1 MQIKKNIFRNLVFS
15 FLICSIFFSLLE
27 NCNLAECGDIT
38 NCKEKNNLIMAALW
52 KLSTRPGRPG
62 ISIEAVNLSGAS
74 DDPAVYTGFTGAVSR
89 GSGSGQWNE
98 QAVRDVLRVFAYGG
112 GASDADITAWANM
125 EPSAAIVQM
134 LGMWTVNS
142 KLANAANG
150 GNISINPTDGSLSR
164 LSHIY
169 GTSGPATSR
178 GDFEQKFIPW
188 NNSPARTFAQAVP
201 TRGLNPFRQK
211 IAYFETN
218 YHLALNQDKNVTD
231 VQMFRHYDTVAND
244 VARSFRDSLGY
255 EDVLANMA
263 LSAPVAT
270 QYNHKKNQCTGSVFS
285 GNEDFAREYHQ
296 LYFGILGVGT
306 DRSGLT
312 NKDAIPAGNTESFNS
327 HELITIPQTAKALTD
342 IQVIQ
347 LGNDSFSDIS
357 TFGTTKHCS
366 GNLTIYAQ
374 TNQGATAEARI
385 KSLAKL
391 SIAHAESK
399 NTLPLIIVSNLA
411 DENLDSANPF
421 ITGTGTAID
430 TKVANIQALWNSMP
444 KKNLIE
450 FIRKYAISSMFHNT
464 TRVKYVSTVDRTLT
478 NANTTVVSNAELS
491 YGIVRYDWEIA
502 SENIAP
508 FRPDH
513 DVFGGQTGLEA
524 SNTDDVFRNA
534 SNSAVSGQFGATGI
548 WSGNSYVRLKD
559 YRAFLPKQADITAE
573 EIAKF
578 LWRRILGDATYS
590 YYGSLER
597 AHLVSILSS
606 GRDLNYMLC
615 GNVDVSAC
623 STKDSATATD
633 TSISSGSNAVS
644 VNNAATTTLF
654 KSGSTSAMLND
665 DNDRV
670 GAAIDFILATP
681 YNFIQVGK

>member
-1 MQIKKNIFRNLVFS
+1 MQIKKSFFRNL
-15 FLICSIFFSLLE
+15 FLPTLIITLCLLFLN
-27 NCNLAECGDIT
+27 NCNLVKCGDISS
-38 NCKEKNNLIMAALW
+38 CKEKNNLLSAALW
-52 KLSTRPGRPG
+52 KLSTRPGRAG

-74 DDPAVYTGFTGAVSR
+74 DDPSAYTGFTGAVSK
-89 GSGSGQWNE
+89 GSSPGQWNE

-112 GASDADITAWANM
+112 AASDADITAWANM
-125 EPSAAIVQM
+125 EPSVAIVEM

-142 KLANAANG
+142 KLANAASG
-150 GNISINPTDGSLSR
+150 GNIGINPADGSLSR

-169 GTSGPATSR
+169 GASGPATGRS
-178 GDFEQKFIPW
+178 DFDQKYIPW
-188 NNSPARTFAQAVP
+188 NNSPARTFTQAVP

-218 YHLALNQDKNVTD
+218 YHLALNQDKSVTD

-244 VARSFRDSLGY
+244 IARSFRDSLGY
-255 EDVLANMA
+255 EDVLSDMA

-270 QYNHKKNQCTGSVFS
+270 QYNHKKNQCSGVTFS

-296 LYFGILGVGT
+296 LYFGILGVGIY
-306 DRSGLT
+306 RNGLT
-312 NKDAIPAGNTESFNS
+312 DKTNARDGNPESFND
-327 HELITIPQTAKALTD
+327 HEQITIPQTARALSD
-342 IQVIQ
+342 IQVVQ
-347 LGNDSFSDIS
+347 LGNDAFSDLA

-366 GNLTIYAQ
+366 GNLSIYAQ

-391 SIAHAESK
+391 SIAHPESK
-399 NTLPLIIVSNLA
+399 NTLPLIIISNLA
-411 DENLDSANPF
+411 DENLDSANP
-421 ITGTGTAID
+421 ITGTTTDIN
-430 TKVANIQALWNSMP
+430 TKVANIQALWASLS

-450 FIRKYAISSMFHNT
+450 FIRKYAISSMFLNT
-464 TRVKYVSTVDRTLT
+464 TRVKYLSSVDRTLT
-478 NANTTVVSNAELS
+478 NANTTVVSNSELS
-491 YGIVRYDWEIA
+491 SGIVRYDWEIA
-502 SENIAP
+502 SENISP

-534 SNSAVSGQFGATGI
+534 NNSAVSGQFGQTGY
-548 WSGNSYVRLKD
+548 WSSSSYVRVKD
-559 YRAFLPKQADITAE
+559 YRPFLPKSADISAE

-578 LWRRILGDATYS
+578 LWRRILGDSTYS

-623 STKDSATATD
+623 STKDTITAESSVTTGATAT
-633 TSISSGSNAVS
+633 TI
-644 VNNAATTTLF
+644 NNAASTTLF
-654 KSGSTSAMLND
+654 KTGASATSISD

>member
-1 MQIKKNIFRNLVFS
+1 MQIKNIFRNLISLV
-15 FLICSIFFSLLE
+15 LICSLFFFLLE

-38 NCKEKNNLIMAALW
+38 NCKEKNNLILASLW
-52 KLSTRPGRPG
+52 KLSTRPGRAG
-62 ISIEAVNLSGAS
+62 ISIEAINLSGAS
-74 DDPAVYTGFTGAVSR
+74 DDPSVYTGFTGAISK

-112 GASDADITAWANM
+112 GASDADITAWASM
-125 EPSAAIVQM
+125 EPSAAIVH
-134 LGMWTVNS
+134 MWTVNS

-150 GNISINPTDGSLSR
+150 GNIAINPTDGSLSR

-178 GDFEQKFIPW
+178 SDFDQKFIPW

-312 NKDAIPAGNTESFNS
+312 NKDAIPAGNAESFNS

-347 LGNDSFSDIS
+347 LANDSFSDIA

-366 GNLTIYAQ
+366 GNLSIYGQ

-385 KSLAKL
+385 KSLSKL

-411 DENLDSANPF
+411 DENLDSANPL
-421 ITGTGTAID
+421 TGTTADIN
-430 TKVANIQALWNSMP
+430 TKIANIQALWNSMS

-464 TRVKYVSTVDRTLT
+464 SRLKYVSSVDRTLT

-534 SNSAVSGQFGATGI
+534 NNSAVSGQFGATGI

-559 YRAFLPKQADITAE
+559 YRAFLPKQSDITAE

-578 LWRRILGDATYS
+578 LWRRILGDANYS
-590 YYGSLER
+590 YFGSLER

-606 GRDLNYMLC
+606 GRDLNYLLC

-623 STKDSATATD
+623 STKDNVTAESSITTGATAT
-633 TSISSGSNAVS
+633 TI
-644 VNNAATTTLF
+644 NNAATTTLF
-654 KSGSTSAMLND
+654 KAGSTSATIND

>member
-15 FLICSIFFSLLE
+15 FLISSIFFSLFE

-38 NCKEKNNLIMAALW
+38 NCKEKNNLILAALW

-62 ISIEAVNLSGAS
+62 ISIEAINLSGAS
-74 DDPAVYTGFTGAVSR
+74 DDPAVYTGFTGAISK
-89 GSGSGQWNE
+89 GGGSGQWNE

-142 KLANAANG
+142 KLANAADG
-150 GNISINPTDGSLSR
+150 GNIGINPTDGSLSR

-178 GDFEQKFIPW
+178 GDFEQKYIPW

-312 NKDAIPAGNTESFNS
+312 NKDAIPAGNAESFNS

-464 TRVKYVSTVDRTLT
+464 TRIKYVSSVDRTLT

-534 SNSAVSGQFGATGI
+534 NNSAVSGQFGATGI

-623 STKDSATATD
+623 STKDNITAESSVTSGATAT
-633 TSISSGSNAVS
+633 TI
-644 VNNAATTTLF
+644 NNAATTTLF

-681 YNFIQVGK
+681 FNFIQVGK

>member
-1 MQIKKNIFRNLVFS
+1 
-15 FLICSIFFSLLE
+15 
-27 NCNLAECGDIT
+27 
-38 NCKEKNNLIMAALW
+38 MAALW

-74 DDPAVYTGFTGAVSR
+74 DDPAVYTGFTGAVSK

-112 GASDADITAWANM
+112 GASDADVTAWSNM
-125 EPSAAIVQM
+125 EPSVAIVQM

-150 GNISINPTDGSLSR
+150 GNISINPADGSLSR

-270 QYNHKKNQCTGSVFS
+270 QYNHKKNQCTGSTFS

-312 NKDAIPAGNTESFNS
+312 NKDAIPTGNAESFNN
-327 HELITIPQTAKALTD
+327 HESITIPQTARALSD
-342 IQVIQ
+342 IQVVQ
-347 LGNDSFSDIS
+347 LGNDAFSDIA
-357 TFGTTKHCS
+357 TFGTTRHCS
-366 GNLTIYAQ
+366 GNLAIYAQ
-374 TNQGATAEARI
+374 TNIGATAEARI
-385 KSLAKL
+385 KSLSKL
-391 SIAHAESK
+391 SIAHPESM
-399 NTLPLIIVSNLA
+399 NALPLIIVSALA
-411 DENLDSANPF
+411 DENLDSSNPL
-421 ITGTGTAID
+421 IGTTGDIN
-430 TKVANIQALWNSMP
+430 TKVSNIQALWNSMP
-444 KKNLIE
+444 RKNLIE
-450 FIRKYAISSMFHNT
+450 FIRKYAISNMFHT
-464 TRVKYVSTVDRTLT
+464 TNRIKYVSTVDRTLT
-478 NANTTVVSNAELS
+478 NANTTVVSNSELAN
-491 YGIVRYDWEIA
+491 GVVRYDWEIA
-502 SENIAP
+502 SENISP

-534 SNSAVSGQFGATGI
+534 NNSAVSGQFGATGI
-548 WSGNSYVRLKD
+548 WSGNTYNRLKD
-559 YRAFLPKQADITAE
+559 YRAFLPKASDITAD

-578 LWRRILGDATYS
+578 LWRRILGDATFS
-590 YYGSLER
+590 YYKPLEQ
-597 AHLVSILSS
+597 AHLVAILSS

-623 STKDSATATD
+623 TTKDTVRAETSLTGATLTA
-633 TSISSGSNAVS
+633 I
-644 VNNAATTTLF
+644 NNAATTTLF
-654 KSGSTSAMLND
+654 KSGASATSIND

>member
-38 NCKEKNNLIMAALW
+38 NCKEKNNLILAALW

-74 DDPAVYTGFTGAVSR
+74 DDPAVYTGFTGAISK
-89 GSGSGQWNE
+89 GGGSGQWNE

-142 KLANAANG
+142 KLANAADG
-150 GNISINPTDGSLSR
+150 GNIGINPTDGSLSR

-178 GDFEQKFIPW
+178 GDFEQKYIPW

-312 NKDAIPAGNTESFNS
+312 NKDAIPAGNAESFNS

-464 TRVKYVSTVDRTLT
+464 TRIKYVSSVDRTLT

-534 SNSAVSGQFGATGI
+534 NNSAVSGQFGATGI

-623 STKDSATATD
+623 STKDNITAESSVTSGATAT
-633 TSISSGSNAVS
+633 TI
-644 VNNAATTTLF
+644 NNAATTTLF

-681 YNFIQVGK
+681 FNFIQVGK

>member
-1 MQIKKNIFRNLVFS
+1 
-15 FLICSIFFSLLE
+15 
-27 NCNLAECGDIT
+27 
-38 NCKEKNNLIMAALW
+38 MAALW

-112 GASDADITAWANM
+112 GASDADITTWANM

-312 NKDAIPAGNTESFNS
+312 NKDAIPAGNAESFNS

-623 STKDSATATD
+623 STKDNATATD

-644 VNNAATTTLF
+644 VNNAASTTLF
-654 KSGSTSAMLND
+654 KSGSTSTMLND

-681 YNFIQVGK
+681 FNFIQVGK

>member
-312 NKDAIPAGNTESFNS
+312 NKDAIPAGNAESFNS

-623 STKDSATATD
+623 STKDNITAESSVTSGATAT
-633 TSISSGSNAVS
+633 TI
-644 VNNAATTTLF
+644 NNAATTTLF

-681 YNFIQVGK
+681 FNFIQVGK